1 MGYTAREVAEMLGL
15 SIGQVRAYASKGFLT
30 PERGSRGEL
39 IFGFQDLVIL
49 RTAGELTAARI
60 PARKVRNALARLREQ
75 LPQGRSLTAV
85 RIAADGERVVVR
97 DGDAVWN
104 PESGQSL
111 FDFAVSEIAEQAEP
125 IARRIAEE
133 ARENQADI
141 DAEEWYELGCELE
154 FSAIDEARDAY
165 RRAVE
170 LNPHH
175 ADAHVN
181 LGRLLHEEGECEAAA
196 AHYRIALS
204 IEPAHATAS
213 FNLGVALEDLE
224 QVDGAVAAYER
235 ALQLDPDNADC
246 HFNLAGICEDRGDK
260 TGAFRHLKAYRR
272 LSRT

>member
-196 AHYRIALS
+196 AHYRIALG
-204 IEPAHATAS
+204 IEPEHATAS

-224 QVDGAVAAYER
+224 RVDEAVAAYER

-272 LSRT
+272 LSKT